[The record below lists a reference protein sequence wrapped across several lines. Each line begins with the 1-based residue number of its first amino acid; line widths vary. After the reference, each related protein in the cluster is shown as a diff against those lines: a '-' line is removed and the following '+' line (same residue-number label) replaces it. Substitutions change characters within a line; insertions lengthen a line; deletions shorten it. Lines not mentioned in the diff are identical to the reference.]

1 MKTWWNKNKLEGNTY
16 EKNKS
21 NGINFAVVFFE
32 RWMFKQWQK
41 EIELIK
47 SSLEAQEY
55 FQTNEYKIEDVKL
68 HSSEEK
74 DNTKVDTCTIVF
86 SNDVVRYTTD
96 FEFKFANYS
105 NHWELTEYDAINE
118 KNNKSEPVSGV
129 TEENIKKMLKN
140 QELSVANVI
149 FNKNQMYPATVSI
162 DSQKTDLKKGIDS
175 VICSFKMKTE
185 YLSVDCNVKIQCKF
199 DKNSWKLVSMKDT
212 GKSVMKLNDEING
225 YSKFSVTDD
234 TIKKCV
240 ENQLYSGYGDDGL
253 LKNQSFVKGNISNF
267 KVKNKIYTDKGKT
280 FYYPCT
286 LDYHTAMANLKINCD
301 LFYHFDE
308 TKGWSDGSVYSE
320 VMSATPNDLVGT
332 WSGKKKMPYFD
343 TTNVTLI
350 IDKMKDSGDF
360 KGTYHVVETDY
371 FGKTKMDKTFK
382 VEGKFKFEDKK
393 VEYDVDVAD
402 GNSSDGRVI
411 TIEMDPNSNSMI
423 LIDSKASNKVPITK
437 Q

>member
-1 MKTWWNKNKLEGNTY
+1 MKKIKVMALILLLCFLSVGCS
-16 EKNKS
+16 S
-21 NGINFAVVFFE
+21 ND
-32 RWMFKQWQK
+32 KK

-382 VEGKFKFEDKK
+382 VEGKFKLEDKK

>member
-1 MKTWWNKNKLEGNTY
+1 MKKIKVMALILLLCFLNVGCS
-16 EKNKS
+16 S
-21 NGINFAVVFFE
+21 ND
-32 RWMFKQWQK
+32 KK

>member
-1 MKTWWNKNKLEGNTY
+1 MKKIKVMALILLLCFLSVGCS
-16 EKNKS
+16 S
-21 NGINFAVVFFE
+21 ND
-32 RWMFKQWQK
+32 KK

-175 VICSFKMKTE
+175 VICYFKMKTE

>member
-1 MKTWWNKNKLEGNTY
+1 MKKIKVMALILLLCFLSVGCS
-16 EKNKS
+16 S
-21 NGINFAVVFFE
+21 ND
-32 RWMFKQWQK
+32 KK

-308 TKGWSDGSVYSE
+308 TKGWSEGSVYSE

-371 FGKTKMDKTFK
+371 FEKTKMDKTFK

>member
-1 MKTWWNKNKLEGNTY
+1 MKKIKVMALILLLCFLNVGCS
-16 EKNKS
+16 S
-21 NGINFAVVFFE
+21 ND
-32 RWMFKQWQK
+32 KK

-162 DSQKTDLKKGIDS
+162 DYQKTDLKKGIDS

>member
-1 MKTWWNKNKLEGNTY
+1 MKKIKVMALILLLCFLSVGCS
-16 EKNKS
+16 S
-21 NGINFAVVFFE
+21 ND
-32 RWMFKQWQK
+32 KK

-234 TIKKCV
+234 TIKKCI

>member
-1 MKTWWNKNKLEGNTY
+1 MKKIKVMALILLLCFLNVGC
-16 EKNKS
+16 S
-21 NGINFAVVFFE
+21 NND
-32 RWMFKQWQK
+32 KK

>member
-1 MKTWWNKNKLEGNTY
+1 MKKIKVMALILLLCFLSVGCS
-16 EKNKS
+16 S
-21 NGINFAVVFFE
+21 ND
-32 RWMFKQWQK
+32 KK

-350 IDKMKDSGDF
+350 IDKMKDSGNF

>member
-1 MKTWWNKNKLEGNTY
+1 
-16 EKNKS
+16 
-21 NGINFAVVFFE
+21 
-32 RWMFKQWQK
+32 
-41 EIELIK
+41 
-47 SSLEAQEY
+47 
-55 FQTNEYKIEDVKL
+55 
-68 HSSEEK
+68 
-74 DNTKVDTCTIVF
+74 
-86 SNDVVRYTTD
+86 
-96 FEFKFANYS
+96 
-105 NHWELTEYDAINE
+105 
-118 KNNKSEPVSGV
+118 
-129 TEENIKKMLKN
+129 MLKN

-149 FNKNQMYPATVSI
+149 FNKKQMYPATVSI
-162 DSQKTDLKKGIDS
+162 DSQNTDLKKGTDS

-212 GKSVMKLNDEING
+212 GKSVMTLNDEING

-234 TIKKCV
+234 AIKKCV

-267 KVKNKIYTDKGKT
+267 KVKNKIYTDKGRA

-286 LDYHTAMANLKINCD
+286 LDYHTAMANLKINCN

-308 TKGWSDGSVYSE
+308 TKGWSDGSVSSK

-371 FGKTKMDKTFK
+371 FEKTEMDKTFK
-382 VEGKFKFEDKK
+382 VEGKFKFEDEK

-411 TIEMDPNSNSMI
+411 TIKMDPNSNSMI

>member
-1 MKTWWNKNKLEGNTY
+1 MKIIKVMALILLLCFLSVGCS
-16 EKNKS
+16 S
-21 NGINFAVVFFE
+21 ND
-32 RWMFKQWQK
+32 KK

-55 FQTNEYKIEDVKL
+55 FQTNEYKIEDVEL

-105 NHWELTEYDAINE
+105 NHWKLTEYDAINE

-149 FNKNQMYPATVSI
+149 FDKNQMYPATVSI
-162 DSQKTDLKKGIDS
+162 DSQKTDLKKGTDS

-199 DKNSWKLVSMKDT
+199 DKNSWKLVSMEDT
-212 GKSVMKLNDEING
+212 GKSVMTLNDEING

-267 KVKNKIYTDKGKT
+267 KVKNKIYTDKGEM

-301 LFYHFDE
+301 LFYHFDK
-308 TKGWSDGSVYSE
+308 TKGWSEGSVFSK

-371 FGKTKMDKTFK
+371 FGKTEMDKTFK

>member
-1 MKTWWNKNKLEGNTY
+1 MKKIKVMALILLLCFLSVGCS
-16 EKNKS
+16 S
-21 NGINFAVVFFE
+21 ND
-32 RWMFKQWQK
+32 KK

-47 SSLEAQEY
+47 SSLEDQEY

>member
-1 MKTWWNKNKLEGNTY
+1 MKKIKVMALILLLCFLSVGCS
-16 EKNKS
+16 S
-21 NGINFAVVFFE
+21 ND
-32 RWMFKQWQK
+32 KK

-382 VEGKFKFEDKK
+382 VEGKFRFEDKK

>member
-1 MKTWWNKNKLEGNTY
+1 MKKIKVMALILLLCFLSVGCS
-16 EKNKS
+16 S
-21 NGINFAVVFFE
+21 ND
-32 RWMFKQWQK
+32 KK

>member
-1 MKTWWNKNKLEGNTY
+1 
-16 EKNKS
+16 
-21 NGINFAVVFFE
+21 
-32 RWMFKQWQK
+32 
-41 EIELIK
+41 
-47 SSLEAQEY
+47 
-55 FQTNEYKIEDVKL
+55 
-68 HSSEEK
+68 
-74 DNTKVDTCTIVF
+74 
-86 SNDVVRYTTD
+86 
-96 FEFKFANYS
+96 
-105 NHWELTEYDAINE
+105 
-118 KNNKSEPVSGV
+118 
-129 TEENIKKMLKN
+129 MLKN

-162 DSQKTDLKKGIDS
+162 DSQKTDLKKGTDS

-240 ENQLYSGYGDDGL
+240 ENQLYSGYGDDGF

-267 KVKNKIYTDKGKT
+267 KVKNKIYTDKGRM

-286 LDYHTAMANLKINCD
+286 LDYHTAMANLKINCN

-308 TKGWSDGSVYSE
+308 TKGWSDGSVFSE
-320 VMSATPNDLVGT
+320 VISATPNDLVGT

-371 FGKTKMDKTFK
+371 FGKTEMDKTFK

>member
-1 MKTWWNKNKLEGNTY
+1 MKKIKVMALILLLCFLSVGCS
-16 EKNKS
+16 S
-21 NGINFAVVFFE
+21 ND
-32 RWMFKQWQK
+32 KK

-212 GKSVMKLNDEING
+212 GKSVMRLNDEING